1 MDSSAKATPETALT
15 QVLVAFG
22 HGLGGLF
29 LAPDAVREGLK
40 RFRPVIEQNI
50 KEWDAHFLALMAHA
64 TLIGRITADYATKR
78 GSNLVTA
85 RDLLE
90 ALKLIEGE
98 RERTKFGFCPFFHHH

>member
-22 HGLGGLF
+22 HGLGGL
-29 LAPDAVREGLK
+29 LVAPDAVREGLK
-40 RFRPVIEQNI
+40 RFRPVIEKNI
-50 KEWDAHFLALMAHA
+50 DDWDKNFLSLMAHA
-64 TLIGRITADYATKR
+64 TLVGRVTAYQATTR

-90 ALKLIEGE
+90 ALRAINDE
-98 RERTKFGFCPFFHHH
+98 RARTSFGFCPFFHHH